1 MPRQKKSSSPGGSQR
16 QLRVGE
22 TVRHA
27 VAEILSQGEVHDPD
41 LEGHIITVPEV
52 RMSPDLKLATVYVM
66 PLGGR
71 DTDAVIAAL
80 ERNKKF
86 LRGEIAHRVNL
97 KFAPDIRFRV
107 DERFDDGRAHRETT
121 ADTCGAARPCTR
133 FGRRVMTVMT
143 TNSVID
149 AKDADARDAERD
161 AFAGP
166 RTDDARRTNND
177 PRQKQGKQNQQPRRD
192 KRDVHGWVV
201 LDKPIG
207 MTSTQAVAVLKRLF
221 QAKRAGHAGT
231 LDPLA
236 SGGLPIALGEATK
249 TVPFVMDGRKR
260 YRFTVSWGEERDT
273 DDTEGR
279 PVRTSESRPTADSIR
294 QLLPR
299 FTGVIEQI
307 PPQYSA
313 IKVQGER
320 AYDLARD
327 GETVE
332 LKPRPVE
339 IHELTLVEHG
349 DNGQSVFEAECG
361 KGTYVRALARD
372 MGRIL
377 GCFGHIC
384 ALRRTLVG
392 PFTERDMI
400 PLEQLEA
407 LCNRAASGEGSLA
420 DALLPV
426 ETALDDIPALAVTR
440 ADAARLHRGQAVL
453 LRGRDAPNTSGTVYV
468 TVAGRLLALAEIGNG
483 ELIPKRVFNLNGLT
497 ASPARNNES
506 N

>member
-1 MPRQKKSSSPGGSQR
+1 MIVTNANNMLEPPIGDSGGTEGNILEKNISAQ
-16 QLRVGE
+16 
-22 TVRHA
+22 VRH
-27 VAEILSQGEVHDPD
+27 EQSH
-41 LEGHIITVPEV
+41 
-52 RMSPDLKLATVYVM
+52 
-66 PLGGR
+66 GR
-71 DTDAVIAAL
+71 
-80 ERNKKF
+80 
-86 LRGEIAHRVNL
+86 
-97 KFAPDIRFRV
+97 
-107 DERFDDGRAHRETT
+107 
-121 ADTCGAARPCTR
+121 
-133 FGRRVMTVMT
+133 
-143 TNSVID
+143 S
-149 AKDADARDAERD
+149 
-161 AFAGP
+161 
-166 RTDDARRTNND
+166 
-177 PRQKQGKQNQQPRRD
+177 GKQPRPNNQPRRD

-207 MTSTQAVAVLKRLF
+207 MTSTHAVAVVKRLF

-236 SGGLPIALGEATK
+236 SGGLPIAMGEATK

-260 YRFTVSWGEERDT
+260 YRFTGCWGEERDT

-279 PVRTSESRPTADSIR
+279 VTHSSDLRPSAEAFIP
-294 QLLPR
+294 LLPP
-299 FTGVIEQI
+299 FTGLINQP

-313 IKVQGER
+313 IKIQGER

-327 GETVE
+327 GEIVD

-339 IHELTLVEHG
+339 IHHLALVEQPDSSH
-349 DNGQSVFEAECG
+349 SVFEAECG

-372 MGRIL
+372 IGRIL
-377 GCFGHIC
+377 GCYGHIC

-392 PFTERDMI
+392 PFTETDMI

-407 LCNRAASGEGSLA
+407 LCDRAASGEGSLA

-453 LRGRDAPNTSGTVYV
+453 LRGRDAPNSSGTVYV

-483 ELIPKRVFNLNGLT
+483 ELIPKRVFNLTGLT

-506 N
+506 V

>member
-1 MPRQKKSSSPGGSQR
+1 
-16 QLRVGE
+16 
-22 TVRHA
+22 
-27 VAEILSQGEVHDPD
+27 
-41 LEGHIITVPEV
+41 
-52 RMSPDLKLATVYVM
+52 
-66 PLGGR
+66 
-71 DTDAVIAAL
+71 
-80 ERNKKF
+80 
-86 LRGEIAHRVNL
+86 
-97 KFAPDIRFRV
+97 
-107 DERFDDGRAHRETT
+107 
-121 ADTCGAARPCTR
+121 
-133 FGRRVMTVMT
+133 MTVMT

-161 AFAGP
+161 AFAGQ
-166 RTDDARRTNND
+166 RTDDARRANND
-177 PRQKQGKQNQQPRRD
+177 PRQKQGRQNQQPRRD

-260 YRFTVSWGEERDT
+260 YRFTVAWGEERDT

-279 PVRTSESRPTADSIR
+279 PVRTSDERPTADSIR

-497 ASPARNNES
+497 AGPARNNES

>member
-1 MPRQKKSSSPGGSQR
+1 MM
-16 QLRVGE
+16 
-22 TVRHA
+22 TV
-27 VAEILSQGEVHDPD
+27 
-41 LEGHIITVPEV
+41 
-52 RMSPDLKLATVYVM
+52 
-66 PLGGR
+66 
-71 DTDAVIAAL
+71 
-80 ERNKKF
+80 
-86 LRGEIAHRVNL
+86 
-97 KFAPDIRFRV
+97 
-107 DERFDDGRAHRETT
+107 TT
-121 ADTCGAARPCTR
+121 ANPEIESQNADSTAADKNIFSP
-133 FGRRVMTVMT
+133 
-143 TNSVID
+143 
-149 AKDADARDAERD
+149 AH
-161 AFAGP
+161 
-166 RTDDARRTNND
+166 DDARRSNND
-177 PRQKQGKQNQQPRRD
+177 PRQQPRQNKQPRRD

-207 MTSTQAVAVLKRLF
+207 MTSTHAVAVVKRLF
-221 QAKRAGHAGT
+221 SAKRAGHAGT

-236 SGGLPIALGEATK
+236 SGGLPIAIGEATK

-260 YRFTVSWGEERDT
+260 YRFTVTWGEERDT

-279 PVRTSESRPTADSIR
+279 AVKSSEQRPTPEAIR
-294 QLLPR
+294 ALLPQ
-299 FTGVIEQI
+299 FTGLIEQI

-339 IHELTLVEHG
+339 IHELNLTEQLDDSH
-349 DNGQSVFEAECG
+349 SVFEAECG

-372 MGRIL
+372 LGRLL
-377 GCFGHIC
+377 GCFGHIS

-392 PFTERDMI
+392 PFDENDMI

-407 LCNRAASGEGSLA
+407 LCDRAASGEGSLA

-453 LRGRDAPNTSGTVYV
+453 LRGRDAPNCSGTVYV

-506 N
+506 V

>member
-1 MPRQKKSSSPGGSQR
+1 
-16 QLRVGE
+16 
-22 TVRHA
+22 
-27 VAEILSQGEVHDPD
+27 
-41 LEGHIITVPEV
+41 
-52 RMSPDLKLATVYVM
+52 
-66 PLGGR
+66 
-71 DTDAVIAAL
+71 
-80 ERNKKF
+80 
-86 LRGEIAHRVNL
+86 
-97 KFAPDIRFRV
+97 
-107 DERFDDGRAHRETT
+107 
-121 ADTCGAARPCTR
+121 
-133 FGRRVMTVMT
+133 MTVMT

-166 RTDDARRTNND
+166 RTDDTRRTNND
-177 PRQKQGKQNQQPRRD
+177 PRQKHGRQNQQPRRD